1 MTRLC
6 CIQLQSPAA
15 WQCGVPSRAGHH
27 VSTSSDGDEIITEAE
42 MNMGDAFGD
51 SPFQQA
57 AHRYPSFDE
66 DDDDAEEVRILHPP
80 PSLIGRYQACSLQ

>member
-1 MTRLC
+1 
-6 CIQLQSPAA
+6 
-15 WQCGVPSRAGHH
+15 
-27 VSTSSDGDEIITEAE
+27 

-66 DDDDAEEVRILHPP
+66 DDDDAEEVRPLALP
-80 PSLIGRYQACSLQ
+80 LIYRMVSFSSF